1 MYTTY
6 GSVSRIQAQDIQA
19 VAGGDKTKK
28 RTTARRSNAL
38 PFSRLRQLATT
49 KGPSLVK
56 ILDILCDIESF
67 VDMNLRMTS
76 LAPLLV
82 DNGFR
87 KKAVNMYN
95 SVVAPAVGTLNQ
107 ITVANLKIIS
117 F

>member
-1 MYTTY
+1 MALSLVYKLK
-6 GSVSRIQAQDIQA
+6 DIQA

-95 SVVAPAVGTLNQ
+95 SVVAPAVRTLNQ